1 MTTHRIS
8 STGKSG
14 GLLPL
19 PFGLFAVSLVHCI
32 KTSYSILVHVTMP
45 SPPHRRSFIRSTSDY
60 AQEVM
65 NTNQSLTTSPH
76 DNGMPDTFTYYA
88 TVAKSQEEVL
98 SVQPSP
104 SPSTLSTPSS
114 LRVAAATSY
123 ANKFAIYCTI
133 STIVM
138 IAFLSAAC
146 EMSQT
151 HADASW
157 MSSSLD
163 TRGPAVLDEID
174 MNGAFSVGGETM
186 SMKLLFKQYNHINS
200 NNIMRRLTQLERE
213 EDSSRG
219 ACGDIFLFVKNDH
232 QQRQERVSTPLM
244 KDSQSTQLYD
254 RRRSEEDSIPTAT
267 TKTTTTISN
276 EIVYNQRLC
285 QYAQTCDGG
294 LPSRVLLPFIL
305 CHGIDMSYVDGN
317 DATTETTTQPAPT
330 TSSLSNK
337 LQSIFI
343 YLLLPPLLLLYLL
356 LLFRLLSTTADHYF
370 SPALETFS
378 FELGLPPRFAGA
390 TLLALG
396 NGSPDLGSTVNAI
409 LLWNEDGAR
418 AAVGGSGGGG
428 GGWTM
433 SLGSLSGGGMFVGTI
448 VCGLIVQ
455 NSSGIPCRGA
465 FLRDVIMYAF
475 SVFVVWQILES
486 GNVTRHDVWLLLGMW
501 LAYVSLIFCADMYH
515 RKVTLPRLQA
525 EGKKRRESIKIERIK
540 RLSRA
545 SELIKSGAAVAN
557 EEVLDELSPLMMDNA
572 TYGERSWEPLKDG
585 ALEATDIETT
595 APSTDSTS
603 SVIPRRPRLSV
614 GDRFAMLMSNYDPA
628 SVKFDISSRSSTV
641 SNDSEGEILHNL
653 MHNFHTI
660 NRSSLILSSP
670 KEEGGAIIMKEADE
684 SQHRMPQRLSSFPE
698 ELDEE
703 SIIDE
708 GRDRACSIGL
718 FADVYQ
724 ELVFQTQEYCE
735 KHYVDE
741 PSRLERFGFI
751 LELPFTI
758 IRTVS

>member
-1 MTTHRIS
+1 
-8 STGKSG
+8 
-14 GLLPL
+14 
-19 PFGLFAVSLVHCI
+19 
-32 KTSYSILVHVTMP
+32 
-45 SPPHRRSFIRSTSDY
+45 
-60 AQEVM
+60 
-65 NTNQSLTTSPH
+65 
-76 DNGMPDTFTYYA
+76 
-88 TVAKSQEEVL
+88 
-98 SVQPSP
+98 
-104 SPSTLSTPSS
+104 
-114 LRVAAATSY
+114 
-123 ANKFAIYCTI
+123 
-133 STIVM
+133 
-138 IAFLSAAC
+138 
-146 EMSQT
+146 
-151 HADASW
+151 
-157 MSSSLD
+157 
-163 TRGPAVLDEID
+163 
-174 MNGAFSVGGETM
+174 
-186 SMKLLFKQYNHINS
+186 
-200 NNIMRRLTQLERE
+200 
-213 EDSSRG
+213 
-219 ACGDIFLFVKNDH
+219 
-232 QQRQERVSTPLM
+232 
-244 KDSQSTQLYD
+244 
-254 RRRSEEDSIPTAT
+254 
-267 TKTTTTISN
+267 
-276 EIVYNQRLC
+276 
-285 QYAQTCDGG
+285 
-294 LPSRVLLPFIL
+294 
-305 CHGIDMSYVDGN
+305 MSYVDEN
-317 DATTETTTQPAPT
+317 DATTKTTTQPAPT

-670 KEEGGAIIMKEADE
+670 KEEGGAIIMKEADQ